1 MGKIIAIANQ
11 KGGVGKTT
19 TAINLGACLGQN
31 GCKVLLVDMDPQGN
45 STSGV
50 GFQHDGR
57 SPRTYELMI
66 GSADISTVIKP
77 TSSQGLGL
85 MPSCIDLTAAEV
97 ELVSVDNREATLKGH
112 LAKVSAAYDFILI
125 DCPPSLGLLT
135 VNALTASDS
144 VLIPLQCEYYAM
156 EGLGQLTNTI
166 RLIREKLNKNLVLE
180 GILLTMYDV
189 RNNLSREVARQVKE
203 YFPKEVFDTIIPRN
217 VRLSEAPSYGQPI
230 NMYDKTS
237 VGSARYLELA
247 SEIMS
252 RNNIF
257 K

>member
-19 TAINLGACLGQN
+19 TAINLGACLSQN

-50 GFQHDGR
+50 GFQYDGR

-66 GSADISTVIKP
+66 GLADIAAVIKP
-77 TSSQGLGL
+77 TASQRFDL

-97 ELVSVDNREATLKGH
+97 ELVSANNREGILKEH
-112 LAKVSAAYDFILI
+112 LAKISSAYDFLLI

-135 VNALTASDS
+135 VNALTAANS

-166 RLIREKLNKNLVLE
+166 RLIRERLNKALVLE

-189 RNNLSREVARQVKE
+189 RNNLSREVARQIKE

-230 NMYDKTS
+230 NIYDKS
-237 VGSARYLELA
+237 SIGSTRYIELA

-257 K
+257 Y